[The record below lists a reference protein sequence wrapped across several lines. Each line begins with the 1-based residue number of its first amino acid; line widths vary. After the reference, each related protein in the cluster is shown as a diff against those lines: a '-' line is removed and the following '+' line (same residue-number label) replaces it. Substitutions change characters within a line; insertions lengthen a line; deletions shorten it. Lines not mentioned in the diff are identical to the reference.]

1 MLSSLE
7 NLRVIKF
14 HPSRFMPFVIA
25 LREHANVDL
34 TCTLLTFLNTL
45 VNSCDA
51 LEDRVLVRNELLENG
66 CAAAFPDLRKW
77 AARHDGPDFR
87 AIETQIEVF
96 ETERKQDVRDTT
108 RGAVDLANADEVF
121 AFVRAAAAEDGFSAQ
136 FLQTLQLMM
145 TVPADR
151 EMGYAPNLALSTF
164 VDALLPS
171 ILLMSLPICIWLF
184 FSI

>member
-1 MLSSLE
+1 
-7 NLRVIKF
+7 
-14 HPSRFMPFVIA
+14 MPFVIA

-96 ETERKQDVRDTT
+96 ETERRSDVRDTT
-108 RGAVDLANADEVF
+108 RGAVELANAAEVF

-151 EMGYAPNLALSTF
+151 EMGYEEQCESAPRTWTRSFNLQSPFTIIHFDLFGLSLF
-164 VDALLPS
+164 V
-171 ILLMSLPICIWLF
+171 LF
-184 FSI
+184 HVSE